1 MIYTLNNF
9 YQSKAWR
16 ALLEVIKMERVNDQ
30 GEIICAHCGEPITR
44 KYDCI
49 GHHVVP
55 LNERNVND
63 AAVSLNPDNVV
74 LVHHVCHNRIHN
86 KLGHIV
92 RQVYLVWGSPLAGKS
107 SYVHEVA
114 EYGDLIID
122 IDNIWQCVSGQQRY
136 VKPDRLK
143 PVVFGIRDTL
153 LDMVRHRCG
162 TWRNAYVIG
171 GYPLVNERE
180 RLIKRLG
187 ARDVYISASYEEC
200 LARLKCCKDGR
211 NVREWKSFLDDWWK
225 KSKIGP
231 PPSP

>member
-1 MIYTLNNF
+1 MYTLNNF
-9 YQSKAWR
+9 YQSKEWR
-16 ALLEVIKMERVNDQ
+16 GLLVTLKMERVNEQ

-49 GHHVVP
+49 GHHVTA
-55 LNERNVND
+55 LNDRNVND
-63 AAVSLNPDNVV
+63 VAVSLNPDNVV

-86 KLGHIV
+86 KFGAIT
-92 RQVYLVWGSPLAGKS
+92 RQVYLVWGSPLSGKS
-107 SYVHEVA
+107 TYVQEVA

-122 IDNIWQCVSGQQRY
+122 IDNIWTCVSGCDRY

-162 TWRNAYVIG
+162 SWRNAYVVG

-180 RLIKRLG
+180 RLMRSLG
-187 ARDVYISASYEEC
+187 AREVYVESSRAEC
-200 LARLKCCKDGR
+200 LARLKACRDGR
-211 NVREWKSFLDDWWK
+211 DVGEWRKYIDDWWR
-225 KSKIGP
+225 KSGK
-231 PPSP
+231 